1 VRHVAFIYQ
10 SHGAHFPKV
19 YFHPAET
26 ETIAGAKVNAIS
38 GKKIS
43 KNRPKVQKSLR
54 IMRKMNT
61 KMLVSFSSPQHT

>member
-1 VRHVAFIYQ
+1 VIHVTFIYQ

-38 GKKIS
+38 GKNQLESS
-43 KNRPKVQKSLR
+43 KK
-54 IMRKMNT
+54 T
-61 KMLVSFSSPQHT
+61 KKKAYGS